1 MRSVVMFLANPAAC
15 ILAWGR
21 QWLEQ
26 QYLRRAVLM
35 PLQRQLPPI
44 FILGQQAAYAVAS
57 WTKGSTRSLTPFK
70 ALQTLLTITGI
81 ICCATWYLIYKYNL
95 YSTYNLEASSQHSYH
110 FTTNESKA
118 GRGWITRVK
127 RGKGR
132 TPRSMWCPNSCSF
145 QYNILAPIVN

>member
-44 FILGQQAAYAVAS
+44 FILGQQPAYAVAS

-118 GRGWITRVK
+118 GRGWIIGVK